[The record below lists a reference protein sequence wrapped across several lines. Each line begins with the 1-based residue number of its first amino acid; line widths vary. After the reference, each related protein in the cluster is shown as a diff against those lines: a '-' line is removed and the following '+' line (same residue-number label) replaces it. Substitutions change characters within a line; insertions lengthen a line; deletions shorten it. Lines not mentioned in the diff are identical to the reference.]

1 MTELTE
7 RLRERGFDIDPPRPG
22 DPEGGALVA
31 RRDWGD
37 RAIVFSADA
46 GGRFRVEITWLVG
59 EWPSRQE
66 IAGVPVR
73 IVDGV
78 TRSVSITGAVEPPGR
93 LADVIDGLDAA
104 VPWASGDG
112 TRSREAPADR
122 V

>member
-1 MTELTE
+1 MSELTE
-7 RLRERGFDIDPPRPG
+7 RLRERGFAIDPPRPG
-22 DPEGGALVA
+22 DPVDGAIVA

-73 IVDGV
+73 IVDSV
-78 TRSVSITGAVEPPGR
+78 TRSVTITGTVAQPER
-93 LADVIDGLDAA
+93 LTDVIDGLDAV
-104 VPWASGDG
+104 VPWATGDG
-112 TRSREAPADR
+112 EPPREESADR